1 MMKITICACGY
12 SIDNGK
18 PTQRGACAAR
28 LCYFDDYDR
37 KAIRVLSEPVGN
49 STGPQCD
56 LKSAILGLMS
66 IKATPVLRL
75 RKAQIEL
82 ITTKYV
88 AQFMERVDGEFK
100 LIPKKNI
107 ELIRRF
113 REKAALFDSLIVQVG
128 TKEQLQQAFDI
139 AKTTVETGI
148 GSDSDTITTQI

>member
-1 MMKITICACGY
+1 MKISIYACGY

-18 PTQRGACAAR
+18 PTQRGACAAG
-28 LCYFDDYDR
+28 LHYVDDHDR
-37 KAIRVLSEPVGN
+37 KAIRVISELVGS

-56 LKSAILGLMS
+56 LKAAILGLMS

-75 RKAQIEL
+75 RKAPVEL
-82 ITTKYV
+82 VTTKYV

-100 LIPKKNI
+100 LVPKKNI

-113 REKAALFDSLIVQVG
+113 REKADLFENLIVLIG

-148 GSDSDTITTQI
+148 NSDSNTITTLL